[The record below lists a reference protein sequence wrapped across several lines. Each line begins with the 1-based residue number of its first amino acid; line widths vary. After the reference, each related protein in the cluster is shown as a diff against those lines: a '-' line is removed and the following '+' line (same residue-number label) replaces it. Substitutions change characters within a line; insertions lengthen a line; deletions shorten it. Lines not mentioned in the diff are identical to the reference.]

1 MLLALLALP
10 ACASA
15 QPRDCL
21 PLTPTGTQGGALLPG
36 ALMNVRFGGTTGA
49 PLALDVYPHADAAV
63 RPLAVVL
70 RGGTGTVGQRSS
82 YVGQLVELLGDAGYV
97 VATADYRSQSLDASA
112 EDLTAALRLL
122 TMCHAAALHVD
133 QYKVVLVAEDTAAP
147 AALLVAGTPAGTA
160 PRALRRCAG
169 HAGCGRRGRW
179 ALRERARAGSADTSH
194 SWPCRQRRAGRRGAC
209 AVHAREG
216 SV

>member
-1 MLLALLALP
+1 MRQPCHPGKVSPTFVILLFVLFALP
-10 ACASA
+10 ACVSA

-36 ALMNVRFGGTTGA
+36 ALMNVRFGGTPAA
-49 PLALDVYPHADAAV
+49 PLAVDVYPHADASI

-97 VATADYRSQSLDASA
+97 VATADYRSQSLDDAA

-122 TMCHAAALHVD
+122 TMCHAATIA
-133 QYKVVLVAEDTAAP
+133 
-147 AALLVAGTPAGTA
+147 
-160 PRALRRCAG
+160 RRPVQDG
-169 HAGCGRRGRW
+169 AGCGR
-179 ALRERARAGSADTSH
+179 
-194 SWPCRQRRAGRRGAC
+194 QRHAGRPPGRGA
-209 AVHAREG
+209 AA
-216 SV
+216 